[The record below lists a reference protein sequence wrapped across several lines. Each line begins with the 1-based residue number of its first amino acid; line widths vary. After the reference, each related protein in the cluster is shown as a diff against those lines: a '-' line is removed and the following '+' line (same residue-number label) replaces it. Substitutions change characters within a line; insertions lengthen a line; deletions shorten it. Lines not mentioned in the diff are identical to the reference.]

1 MEIEK
6 NKYEIEMVLAGRPI
20 FLIAE
25 ITEVEFA
32 VTPKGEVEWLSAYV
46 GMLADEGASPVWE
59 AIVKPEQLD
68 LGRVTADSNLFD
80 AIQEVAEALYGELDL
95 DEMVKVETV
104 EA

>member
-6 NKYEIEMVLAGRPI
+6 NKYEIEMVLAGRPVL
-20 FLIAE
+20 LIAE

-32 VTPKGEVEWLSAYV
+32 VTPKGEVEWLSASV
-46 GMLADEGASPVWE
+46 GMLTDCGHEIWE

-68 LGRVTADSNLFD
+68 LGRVTADSQLFD
-80 AIQEVAEALYGELDL
+80 AIQELAEALYGELDL